1 MNRTHRVAAVSRWL
15 AILAACMAAGPRALG
30 QDVIPANS
38 LPLCIGADG
47 AGQNRFV
54 GEMARARLF
63 GRALA
68 AAEIEALS
76 RKKPDEPFADPAL
89 VGDWVLGALRD
100 GTCPNA
106 ARGALPAKVVGDVA
120 VVEVDGVRAARL
132 GGGHLEVANDPSLT
146 PPEALTLDAWIRPQA
161 LPGSGARLIDKITPG
176 GTDGFLLDT
185 FPGHSLRLIV
195 GADQLGH
202 DAGLKPGEWVHV
214 AATVDGNGG
223 LALFVNGLRVAGSGA
238 ESDGVSVAG
247 AATGPGRPL
256 TLWYRRPAARWTD
269 ALVLGNGRLGGMV
282 WGGVRRERIDLNE
295 DTLWSGEP
303 YDNLNPRGLGS
314 LPEIRRLLLAGKNG
328 DAQRLVE
335 RDMNG
340 KYNQNYQPLGDL
352 AIEFPISGTVTD
364 YRRELDLSQAV
375 ARVRFEHEGVRYV
388 REVFASNPAQAIVVR
403 LTGDKPGKVSF
414 TASLGCQLHHVTKA
428 GTGYLRLSGRCPAHV
443 DPSYVGDGKVVYD
456 DSPDGKGM
464 RFETRLVPLGEGGRI
479 TITDAGIVAENC
491 DSVTLLLV
499 AATSH
504 NGPHKSPSREGRD
517 PANLCDAY
525 LASVAGKSYDA
536 LRDAHVADHQRLF
549 NRVTLDL
556 GRSPPEAL
564 PTDRRVKT
572 HQPGK
577 DAALAALYYQF
588 GRYLLIASSRP
599 GTQPANLQGI
609 WNHEIRPPWSA
620 NWTLNCNAEINYW
633 PVETA
638 NLGECHLPLVDLT
651 EQLAVDGAHMAKELY
666 GARGWVAHHNTDIW
680 RQAGPV
686 SGSALWSIFQVGG
699 TWLCQ
704 HLWEHYA
711 FSGDKE
717 YLRRV
722 WPTLKGAARYHLDS
736 MMEEPSHHW
745 LVTGPDTNFEN
756 SFRKANGETGC
767 TVMGPTASMQM
778 VRQLFLNCVE
788 ASKVLDTDADLRAE
802 IEKTLP
808 RLPPMQISPTTG
820 ELQEWLEDW
829 QRTADCQVLSSWGA
843 VCSAQITPRGTPD
856 LAAALRRIFDKAPWW
871 KRGLV
876 GGWQGAFQA
885 NAYARLGDGDTA
897 LAVLDTHLAQ
907 SVNGN
912 LSASFSGVEWEIDG
926 NLGLTAAIG
935 EMLLQSHAGE
945 IELLPALPAAWPAG
959 KVTGLRARG
968 GFEIDIQ
975 WNEGRLQAAT
985 VRSVGGTVGTIRY
998 GKSAIPLKIK
1008 PGEAVTLEASRFA
1021 PAGQ

>member
-1 MNRTHRVAAVSRWL
+1 MRLATAVCVLWAATAFAQVPANQHPIRIGTDQSGANVFRGKVAAVRL
-15 AILAACMAAGPRALG
+15 YDRALR
-30 QDVIPANS
+30 
-38 LPLCIGADG
+38 ADELKALAEAPPDTKSTV
-47 AGQNRFV
+47 AGLV
-54 GEMARARLF
+54 GEWLQPRVP
-63 GRALA
+63 
-68 AAEIEALS
+68 AEPIAHD
-76 RKKPDEPFADPAL
+76 RKLDFP
-89 VGDWVLGALRD
+89 
-100 GTCPNA
+100 
-106 ARGALPAKVVGDVA
+106 RGCT
-120 VVEVDGVRAARL
+120 
-132 GGGHLEVANDPSLT
+132 LE
-146 PPEALTLDAWIRPQA
+146 AWIRPDQ
-161 LPGSGARLIDKITPG
+161 GAAGRIVDKITPG

-185 FPGHSLRLIV
+185 HPGNALRLIV
-195 GADQLGH
+195 GDETLTHALPCRDR
-202 DAGLKPGEWVHV
+202 WTHV
-214 AATVDGNGG
+214 AGTIGEDGG
-223 LALFVNGLRVAGSGA
+223 LALFVDGLRVAGGAA

-247 AATGPGRPL
+247 AASGPGRPL

-282 WGGVRRERIDLNE
+282 WGGVKRERIDLNE

-303 YDNLNPRGLGS
+303 YDNLNPKGLKS

-340 KYNQNYQPLGDL
+340 KFNQSYQPLGDL
-352 AIEFPISGTVTD
+352 AIAFPISGEVKD
-364 YRRELDLSQAV
+364 YRRELDLLQAV
-375 ARVRFEHEGVRYV
+375 ARVRFEHEGVQYV

-414 TASLGCQLHHVTKA
+414 TASLGCPLHHATKA
-428 GTGYLRLSGRCPAHV
+428 EKGYLRLSGRCPAHV
-443 DPSYVGDGKVVYD
+443 DPNYVGDGKVVYD
-456 DSPDGKGM
+456 DAPDGKGM
-464 RFETRLVPLGEGGRI
+464 RFETRLLPLSEGGRVSI
-479 TITDAGIVAENC
+479 TNAAIVAEHC

-499 AATSH
+499 AATSY
-504 NGPHKSPSREGRD
+504 NGPHKSPSKEGKD
-517 PANLCDAY
+517 PGELCDAY

-536 LRDAHVADHQRLF
+536 LRDAHIADHQRLF

-556 GRSPPEAL
+556 GRSPAEAL
-564 PTDRRVKT
+564 PTDVRLRT
-572 HQPGK
+572 YQPGK
-577 DAALAALYYQF
+577 DAALPALYYQF

-609 WNHEIRPPWSA
+609 WNHAIRPPWSA

-638 NLGECHLPLVDLT
+638 NLGECHLPLVDLV
-651 EQLAVDGAHMAKELY
+651 EQLSVDGGHIAKELY

-711 FSGDKE
+711 FSGDKD

-722 WPTLKGAARYHLDS
+722 WPIMKGAARYHLDS

-756 SFRKANGETGC
+756 SFRKPNGETGC

-788 ASKVLDTDADLRAE
+788 ASKVLDTDAGLRAE

-829 QRTADCQVLSSWGA
+829 QRTAECQVLPSWGA
-843 VCSAQITPRGTPD
+843 ICSAQITPRGTPD
-856 LAAALRRIFDKAPWW
+856 LAAALRRIFDKAQWW

-876 GGWQGAFQA
+876 GSWQGAFQA
-885 NAYARLGDGDTA
+885 NTHARLGDGDTA
-897 LAVLDTHLAQ
+897 LAVLDTHLAR
-907 SVNGN
+907 SVNAN

-945 IELLPALPAAWPAG
+945 IELLPALPEAWPAG
-959 KVTGLRARG
+959 SVTGLRARG
-968 GFEIDIQ
+968 GFAVDIR
-975 WNEGRLQAAT
+975 WKGGRLAACEI
-985 VRSVGGTVGTIRY
+985 RSLLGGPCRVRY
-998 GKSAIPLKIK
+998 GDQVMQIETRAGERYPL
-1008 PGEAVTLEASRFA
+1008 P
-1021 PAGQ
+1021 

>member
-1 MNRTHRVAAVSRWL
+1 VNRINVMKLAAAVFALWAVPAL
-15 AILAACMAAGPRALG
+15 A
-30 QDVIPANS
+30 QVPANQH
-38 LPLCIGADG
+38 PIRIGADQTG
-47 AGQNRFV
+47 ANVFRGRIAAV
-54 GEMARARLF
+54 RLYD
-63 GRALA
+63 RPLRTDEVKALA
-68 AAEIEALS
+68 AASSEAKSTVAGLVGEWLQPRAAADALAHDRKFDFALGCTIEAWIQ
-76 RKKPDEPFADPAL
+76 PDE
-89 VGDWVLGALRD
+89 GAAGRI
-100 GTCPNA
+100 
-106 ARGALPAKVVGDVA
+106 V
-120 VVEVDGVRAARL
+120 
-132 GGGHLEVANDPSLT
+132 
-146 PPEALTLDAWIRPQA
+146 
-161 LPGSGARLIDKITPG
+161 DKITPG
-176 GTDGFLLDT
+176 GADGFLLDT
-185 FPGHSLRLIV
+185 HPGNALRLIV
-195 GADQLGH
+195 GNETVTHALPHTGR
-202 DAGLKPGEWVHV
+202 WTHV
-214 AATVDGNGG
+214 AATVDGDGM
-223 LALFVNGLRVAGSGA
+223 LALFVNGLRVAGGGSEA
-238 ESDGVSVAG
+238 DGVSVAG
-247 AATGPGRPL
+247 AASGPDSPL

-269 ALVLGNGRLGGMV
+269 ALVLGNGRLGAMV
-282 WGGVRRERIDLNE
+282 WGTVRRERIDLNE

-303 YDNLNPRGLGS
+303 YDNLNPKGLGS
-314 LPEIRRLLLAGKNG
+314 LPESRRLLAAGKNG
-328 DAQRLVE
+328 EAQRLVE

-340 KYNQNYQPLGDL
+340 KYNQSYQPLGDL
-352 AIEFPISGTVTD
+352 TLTFSVSGAVTD
-364 YRRELDLSQAV
+364 YRRELDLSRAV
-375 ARVRFEHEGVRYV
+375 AGVQFEHEGVRYR
-388 REVFASNPAQAIVVR
+388 REVFASNPAQAVVVR
-403 LTGDKPGKVSF
+403 LTSDKPGKVSF

-428 GTGYLRLSGRCPAHV
+428 ANGYLRLSGRCPAHV
-443 DPSYVGDGKVVYD
+443 DPNYVGDGKVVHD
-456 DSPDGKGM
+456 DAPDGKGM
-464 RFETRLVPLGEGGRI
+464 RFETRLAPFGEGGRI
-479 TITDAGIVAENC
+479 TITDAGVVAENC

-499 AATSH
+499 AATSY
-504 NGPHKSPSREGRD
+504 NGSHKSPSKEGKN
-517 PANLCDAY
+517 PGELCDAY

-556 GRSPPEAL
+556 GRSPAEAI
-564 PTDRRVKT
+564 PTDRRVRT
-572 HQPGK
+572 YQPGN

-609 WNHEIRPPWSA
+609 WSHEIRPPWSA
-620 NWTLNCNAEINYW
+620 NWTLNCNAQINYW

-651 EQLAVDGAHMAKELY
+651 EQLAVDGAHIAKSLY

-722 WPTLKGAARYHLDS
+722 WPTMKGAARYHLDS
-736 MMEEPSHHW
+736 MMEEPSHRW

-756 SFRKANGETGC
+756 TFRKPNGETGC

-788 ASKVLDTDADLRAE
+788 ASKVLGADAGLRAE

-808 RLPPMQISPTTG
+808 RLPPMQVSPTTG
-820 ELQEWLEDW
+820 ELQEWLDDW

-856 LAAALRRIFDKAPWW
+856 LAAALRRIFDKAQWW

-876 GGWQGAFQA
+876 GSWQGSFQA
-885 NAYARLGDGDTA
+885 NVYARLGDGNTA
-897 LAVLDTHLAQ
+897 LEVLDTHLAR

-912 LSASFSGVEWEIDG
+912 LSASFPACNVEWQIDG
-926 NLGLTAAIG
+926 NLGHAAAIG

-968 GFEIDIQ
+968 GFEVDIQ

-985 VRSVGGTVGTIRY
+985 VRSVGGTAATLRY
-998 GKSAIPLKIK
+998 GTSTLALELK
-1008 PGEAVTLEASRFA
+1008 PGEAMRLEAARFDGCQRVLSA
-1021 PAGQ
+1021 TTR